1 MPTIQCKGGCGATLT
16 ARTQGGKTLW
26 LEESGI
32 PHVCKNKLPEPKA
45 PKATPK
51 GGGAIAGLIQEL
63 SAELLAE
70 IDVDALKA
78 SVEGIEAKVAASLLE
93 ARGQMEAELVK
104 LREEADAK
112 REIRVI
118 PPKGEPKDMG
128 RQHKD
133 FEKLVRMMAA
143 RRIDGF
149 PVNVWATGPAGG
161 GKTAGFLKAFE
172 ALGCERIEVLSLSQ
186 QTSKSDMFGYR
197 TATGEH
203 VESALYRIFTE
214 GGGMLF
220 DEFDAANANAVTLLN
235 AAFSNGIAGFPTG
248 TEKRH
253 PDSYFAVAGN
263 TFGLGPDGQYIGR
276 AKLDAATR
284 RRFAFI
290 HWGYDWNLFG
300 DLLADRK
307 DVVLH
312 MEKVSKVIDKLEL
325 EAIASP
331 AQCIDIVALM
341 DGGFSF
347 DEAFE
352 SLLWA
357 PMKRDDREKV
367 KANLK

>member
-1 MPTIQCKGGCGATLT
+1 MPTITCKGGCGTTLT

-32 PHVCKNKLPEPKA
+32 PHVCPKA
-45 PKATPK
+45 ENLPKPAPK
-51 GGGAIAGLIQEL
+51 GAGSSAIADLIGRLETEL
-63 SAELLAE
+63 RSGQDEQISSLRDELNAMSSKLDMIDAGALIKAVDDKLAEL
-70 IDVDALKA
+70 D
-78 SVEGIEAKVAASLLE
+78 S
-93 ARGQMEAELVK
+93 
-104 LREEADAK
+104 K
-112 REIRVI
+112 REIRII

-128 RQHKD
+128 RQHRD
-133 FEKLVRMMAA
+133 FGKLVQMMAS

-161 GKTAGFLKAFE
+161 GKTAGFLRAFE
-172 ALGCERIEVLSLSQ
+172 ALGCTNIEIVSLSQ

-203 VESALYRIFTE
+203 IESAFHRVYTE
-214 GGGMLF
+214 GGGILW
-220 DEFDAANANAVTLLN
+220 DEFDNANANAVTLLN
-235 AAFSNGIAGFPTG
+235 AAFSNGIAGFPMG
-248 TEKRH
+248 TVKRH

-284 RRFAFI
+284 RRFAFL
-290 HWGYDWNLFG
+290 HWGYDWSLFS
-300 DLLADRK
+300 DLLSDRK

-312 MEKVSKVIDKLEL
+312 MEKVSKVIDKLNL

-331 AQCIDIVALM
+331 AQCIDAVALM
-341 DGGFSF
+341 DGGMSF

-352 SLLWA
+352 AVLWA